1 MNKQRL
7 EQLFSGLLVLSFF
20 LPWVDDG
27 FISLSAMQYPGF
39 VLGISGNG
47 QAAFLYAL
55 YLIPVL
61 AVAVILFSFQG
72 KNTKVLSLVLGALSI
87 VLGGYILYEGA
98 FAFGSFIA
106 ILAGLGIVVTEL
118 KEDWEHYISISSVS
132 NVFQPFQISNDYL
145 DKGNDN
151 LDKGF
156 LGHPIGLRTLFLT
169 EMWERM
175 SYYGMRALLVLY
187 MTGTITNF
195 NPGLGWTQMESQ
207 AIYGIYVGMVY
218 FMVVPGGWIADNI
231 LGHQKAVL
239 YGAMIIALGHFT
251 LAIPVEQT
259 FFLGLIFVVLG
270 TGLLKGNISTIVGKL
285 YKEDDSR
292 RESGYTIFYMAI
304 NIGSTLGFLVCSY
317 LGEKIGWH
325 WGFGAAGIG
334 MSFGVLQFIFSKKLL
349 GVAGINPNPMEDR
362 RRAKLV
368 LGTKVSLGVM
378 FVVIASGLLGF
389 YSIEPRVFAENF
401 SYFLTVVA
409 GLYFLYLFFFAGLT
423 SAEKRNL
430 LLLGLLFIGAAAF
443 WSGFDQS
450 ASSLSIFARDY
461 TDLSV
466 SGYII
471 PVGWLQFAN
480 PIFVVIFAPIFAGI
494 WTHLGR
500 INLNPALPIKF
511 ALGLVLMAVSF
522 VIMLFAVELAMETAP
537 VGMRWLIL
545 TYLLQTWGELTLSP
559 IGLAAFSRYSPKK
572 YIGQMFGLWFLASAI
587 GGVLAGLLG
596 GDAMDAGLESIS
608 PVFNFMIKYY
618 LAIALILIVL
628 SRFIKRP
635 DSPKSEDKEAAN

>member
-1 MNKQRL
+1 MSN
-7 EQLFSGLLVLSFF
+7 
-20 LPWVDDG
+20 
-27 FISLSAMQYPGF
+27 
-39 VLGISGNG
+39 
-47 QAAFLYAL
+47 
-55 YLIPVL
+55 
-61 AVAVILFSFQG
+61 
-72 KNTKVLSLVLGALSI
+72 
-87 VLGGYILYEGA
+87 
-98 FAFGSFIA
+98 
-106 ILAGLGIVVTEL
+106 
-118 KEDWEHYISISSVS
+118 SSVS
-132 NVFQPFQISNDYL
+132 SDY
-145 DKGNDN
+145 

-187 MTGTITNF
+187 MTGTVTNF

-251 LAIPVEQT
+251 LAIPIQQT

-285 YKEDDSR
+285 YKEDDGR

-334 MSFGVLQFIFSKKLL
+334 MSFGVLQFIYSKKLL

-368 LGTKVSLGVM
+368 LGTKISLGVM

-389 YSIEPRVFAENF
+389 YSIEPRGFAENF

-430 LLLGLLFIGAAAF
+430 ILLALLFVGAAAF

-471 PVGWLQFAN
+471 PIGWLQFAN

-511 ALGLVLMAVSF
+511 AFGLVLMAVSF

-596 GDAMDAGLESIS
+596 GDAMDTGLESIS

-628 SRFIKRP
+628 SRFVKKP
-635 DSPKSEDKEAAN
+635 ASPNPEDEIASN

>member
-1 MNKQRL
+1 MSN
-7 EQLFSGLLVLSFF
+7 
-20 LPWVDDG
+20 
-27 FISLSAMQYPGF
+27 
-39 VLGISGNG
+39 
-47 QAAFLYAL
+47 
-55 YLIPVL
+55 
-61 AVAVILFSFQG
+61 
-72 KNTKVLSLVLGALSI
+72 
-87 VLGGYILYEGA
+87 
-98 FAFGSFIA
+98 
-106 ILAGLGIVVTEL
+106 
-118 KEDWEHYISISSVS
+118 SSVS
-132 NVFQPFQISNDYL
+132 SDY
-145 DKGNDN
+145 

-187 MTGTITNF
+187 MTGTVTNF

-251 LAIPVEQT
+251 LAIPIQQT

-334 MSFGVLQFIFSKKLL
+334 MSFGVLQFIYSKKLL

-368 LGTKVSLGVM
+368 LGTKISLGVM
-378 FVVIASGLLGF
+378 FVVIAGGLLGF
-389 YSIEPRVFAENF
+389 YSIEPRGFAENF

-430 LLLGLLFIGAAAF
+430 ILLALLFVGAAAF

-511 ALGLVLMAVSF
+511 AFGLMLMAVSF

-596 GDAMDAGLESIS
+596 GDALDAGLESIS

-628 SRFIKRP
+628 SRFIKKP
-635 DSPKSEDKEAAN
+635 ASPNPEDETASN